1 MIVGL
6 GNPGDKY
13 KDTRHN
19 TGFLVIERLA
29 AYHSIKI
36 KEESRLY
43 LAGKGKISGE
53 DVMIAMPVTYM
64 NRSGDGVRELMRY
77 YRLSPSDLILIYDDL
92 DLDAGQIRIK
102 TQGGSGGHNG
112 CASVIA
118 AIGTEDFIRIRVGIG
133 RPEGRVDVVG
143 YVLSIFSRAEAPL
156 IETAVENAVDA
167 VRIIVGNDI
176 VAAMNKYN

>member
-19 TGFLVIERLA
+19 AGFLVIEKLA

-43 LAGKGKISGE
+43 LSGKGKISGE
-53 DVMIAMPVTYM
+53 DVMLAMPVTYM

-77 YRLSPSDLILIYDDL
+77 YKLLPADLVLVYDDL

-133 RPEGRVDVVG
+133 RPAGKVDVVG
-143 YVLSIFSRAEAPL
+143 YVLSKFPREEVSL
-156 IETAVENAVDA
+156 IETAVESAVDA
-167 VRIIVGNDI
+167 VRIIVENNT

>member
-19 TGFLVIERLA
+19 TGFLVIEKLA

-43 LAGKGKISGE
+43 LSGKGKIAGE
-53 DVMIAMPVTYM
+53 DVMLVMPITYM
-64 NRSGDGVRELMRY
+64 NRSGDGVREVMRY
-77 YRLSPSDLILIYDDL
+77 YKLLPSDLILVYDDL
-92 DLDAGQIRIK
+92 DLDAGQMRIK
-102 TQGGSGGHNG
+102 TKGGSGGHNG
-112 CASVIA
+112 CESVIA
-118 AIGTEDFIRIRVGIG
+118 AIGTEDFIRLRVGIG

-143 YVLSIFSRAEAPL
+143 YVLSKFSRAEIPL
-156 IETAVENAVDA
+156 VETAVESAVDA
-167 VRIIVGNDI
+167 VRMIVGNDI

>member
-19 TGFLVIERLA
+19 AGFIVIEKLA

-36 KEESRLY
+36 REESRLY
-43 LAGKGKISGE
+43 RTGKGRISDE
-53 DVMIAMPVTYM
+53 DVMLAMPVTYM
-64 NRSGDGVRELMRY
+64 NRSGDGVKELMRY
-77 YRLSPSDLILIYDDL
+77 YKVLPSDLVLVYDDL
-92 DLDAGQIRIK
+92 DLDTGQIRIK
-102 TQGGSGGHNG
+102 LQGGSGGHNG
-112 CASVIA
+112 CASVIS
-118 AIGTEDFIRIRVGIG
+118 AIGTEDFTRIRIGIG
-133 RPEGRVDVVG
+133 RPAGRSDIVG
-143 YVLSIFSRAEAPL
+143 YVLSKFSSEEVPL

-167 VRIIVGNDI
+167 VRAVVGNNI

>member
-1 MIVGL
+1 LIVGL

-19 TGFLVIERLA
+19 TGFLVIEKLA
-29 AYHSIKI
+29 AYYSIKM
-36 KEESRLY
+36 KEESSLY
-43 LAGKGKISGE
+43 LSGKGKISGE
-53 DVMIAMPVTYM
+53 DVTLAMPVTYM

-77 YRLSPSDLILIYDDL
+77 YKLLPSDLVLVYDDL

-143 YVLSIFSRAEAPL
+143 YVLSKFPRAEVPL
-156 IETAVENAVDA
+156 IETAVESAVDA
-167 VRIIVGNDI
+167 VRMIVGNDI

>member
-19 TGFLVIERLA
+19 AGFLVIEKLA

-43 LAGKGKISGE
+43 SSGKGKISGE
-53 DVMIAMPVTYM
+53 DVMLAMPVTYM

-77 YRLSPSDLILIYDDL
+77 YKLLPSDLILVYDDL
-92 DLDAGQIRIK
+92 DLGAGEIRIK

-118 AIGTEDFIRIRVGIG
+118 VIGTEDFIRIRVGIG

-143 YVLSIFSRAEAPL
+143 YVLSRFSRAEVPL

-167 VRIIVGNDI
+167 VRMIVGNNI

>member
-19 TGFLVIERLA
+19 TGFLVIEKLA

-36 KEESRLY
+36 KEESSLY
-43 LAGKGKISGE
+43 MSGKGKIAGE
-53 DVMIAMPVTYM
+53 DVMLAKPVTYM

-77 YRLSPSDLILIYDDL
+77 YKLSPSDLILVYDDL
-92 DLDAGQIRIK
+92 DLDAGQMRIK
-102 TQGGSGGHNG
+102 TKGGSGGHNG

-143 YVLSIFSRAEAPL
+143 YVLSRFSRAEVPL
-156 IETAVENAVDA
+156 IETSVESAVDA

>member
-19 TGFLVIERLA
+19 TGFLVIEKLA

-36 KEESRLY
+36 REESRLY
-43 LAGKGKISGE
+43 LSGKGKIAGN
-53 DVMIAMPVTYM
+53 DVMLAMPMTYM

-92 DLDAGQIRIK
+92 DLDSGQMRIK
-102 TQGGSGGHNG
+102 TKGGSGGHNG

-118 AIGTEDFIRIRVGIG
+118 AIGTEEFIRIRIGIG
-133 RPEGRVDVVG
+133 RPAAGADITG
-143 YVLSIFSRAEAPL
+143 YVLSKFSGTETHV
-156 IETAVENAVDA
+156 IELALENAADA
-167 VRIIVGNDI
+167 VRMI
-176 VAAMNKYN
+176 VAGDLVGVMNKYN

>member
-6 GNPGDKY
+6 GKPGDKY

-19 TGFLVIERLA
+19 TGFLVIEKLA

-53 DVMIAMPVTYM
+53 DVMLAMPVTYM

-77 YRLSPSDLILIYDDL
+77 YRLLLSDLVLVYDDL

-112 CASVIA
+112 CSSVIA

-143 YVLSIFSRAEAPL
+143 YVLSKFSRAEVPL
-156 IETAVENAVDA
+156 IETAVESAVDA
-167 VRIIVGNDI
+167 VRMIVGNDI

>member
-13 KDTRHN
+13 RDTRHN
-19 TGFLVIERLA
+19 AGFLVIEKLA

-43 LAGKGKISGE
+43 SSGKGKISGE
-53 DVMIAMPVTYM
+53 DVMLAMPVTYM
-64 NRSGDGVRELMRY
+64 NRSGDGARELMRY
-77 YRLSPSDLILIYDDL
+77 YRLLPSDLVLVYDDL
-92 DLDAGQIRIK
+92 DLNSGEIRIK

-133 RPEGRVDVVG
+133 RPAGKVDVVG
-143 YVLSIFSRAEAPL
+143 YVLSKFSREEVSL
-156 IETAVENAVDA
+156 IETAVESAVDA
-167 VRIIVGNDI
+167 VRIIVGNNT

>member
-19 TGFLVIERLA
+19 TGFLVIEKLA

-53 DVMIAMPVTYM
+53 DVMLAMPVTYM
-64 NRSGDGVRELMRY
+64 NRSGDGARELMRY
-77 YRLSPSDLILIYDDL
+77 YRLLPSDLVLVYDDL

-143 YVLSIFSRAEAPL
+143 YVLSKFPRAEVPL
-156 IETAVENAVDA
+156 IETAVESAVDA

>member
-19 TGFLVIERLA
+19 TGFLVIEKLA
-29 AYHSIKI
+29 AYYSIKM
-36 KEESRLY
+36 KEESSLY
-43 LAGKGKISGE
+43 LSGKGKISGE
-53 DVMIAMPVTYM
+53 DVTLAMPVTYM

-77 YRLSPSDLILIYDDL
+77 YKLLPSDLVLVYDDL
-92 DLDAGQIRIK
+92 DLEAGQMRIK

-133 RPEGRVDVVG
+133 RPAERVDVVG
-143 YVLSIFSRAEAPL
+143 YVLSRFYHAELPL
-156 IETAVENAVDA
+156 IETAVENAADA
-167 VRIIVGNDI
+167 VRMIVVNNI